1 MKSVATLAYWEGLIL
16 LGGLFGIVFW
26 KLLTGGI
33 SLSGLLDGDRREGS
47 DISTSFSPGRVQ
59 LLMFT
64 ISSALY
70 YLLQV
75 IDNPSSFPKVP
86 DALVAVL
93 GGSHA
98 VYLGGKAQGLL
109 SYRFKDTSKTGE

>member
-16 LGGLFGIVFW
+16 LGGFFGIIFW

-33 SLSGLLDGDRREGS
+33 SLNGLLDGDRWEGS
-47 DISTSFSPGRVQ
+47 VISTSLSPGRVQ

-75 IDNPSSFPKVP
+75 IHNPSSFPKVP

-93 GGSHA
+93 GGSQA